1 VTLSCSTNVNRE
13 GVIFYWVYIKVQVE
27 IKTIQ
32 FENMEQE
39 RPESRGSSIFSD
51 ETVEVERPSSRAPSW
66 DNDLLEPLILMPND
80 LFLLYLDNDLNVM
93 EWLQN
98 LEVPPPAAVVA
109 NMPQPLPAA
118 AVDDEI
124 LEPDSSTDW
133 VVPPPI
139 DEFCGPADSTSWSH

>member
-1 VTLSCSTNVNRE
+1 MTLSCPTNVNRE

-51 ETVEVERPSSRAPSW
+51 ETVEVERPPSRALSW
-66 DNDLLEPLILMPND
+66 DNDLLEPLILMPDD
-80 LFLLYLDNDLNVM
+80 LFLLDLGNDLNVM

-98 LEVPPPAAVVA
+98 LEVPPPAAA
-109 NMPQPLPAA
+109 LEAE
-118 AVDDEI
+118 DDEI
-124 LEPDSSTDW
+124 QEPDSSTDW
-133 VVPPPI
+133 VVPPPA
-139 DEFCGPADSTSWSH
+139 DEFGGPADSTSWSH